1 MLQLVDKDNASTTR
15 DNSDAI
21 LSSELGN
28 ISNFNEEF
36 NFLEEQNN
44 IPQMEI
50 EDNQIDFNFVNKIN
64 SNDDFVLESYLNKIP
79 PQNSNNIIHVDE
91 RNNPDRYFNYLFK
104 CYKINFNKFLQR
116 YEKELFL
123 NIELPQG
130 LKNYQLYPNYSSF
143 TENSKKSDNYFFLSF
158 TLREIICYS
167 KGGNIQD
174 RLKEKISKL
183 IDKILIF
190 IESIGDEEKYEEIEK
205 FFKMKLE
212 KAYELYEESEEF
224 KKFTLNKKVI
234 FFNEKFKVMKGFSLL
249 EKNAFVNVI
258 KN

>member
-1 MLQLVDKDNASTTR
+1 MIQRVDKDNTLTR
-15 DNSDAI
+15 GNSNAI
-21 LSSELGN
+21 LSSEFGN
-28 ISNFNEEF
+28 ISNFNKEF
-36 NFLEEQNN
+36 NDFEEKNN
-44 IPQMEI
+44 IPKMEI
-50 EDNQIDFNFVNKIN
+50 ENNKIDFNFVNKIN
-64 SNDDFVLESYLNKIP
+64 SNDDFVLESYLNKIS

-91 RNNPDRYFNYLFK
+91 RNNPDHYFNYLFK
-104 CYKINFNKFLQR
+104 CYKIYFNKFLKR
-116 YEKELFL
+116 YEKELFI

-130 LKNYQLYPNYSSF
+130 LKKYQLYPNYSSF
-143 TENSKKSDNYFFLSF
+143 TENSKKSDNYIFLSF
-158 TLREIICYS
+158 TLRQIICYS
-167 KGGNIQD
+167 KGGNVQD
-174 RLKEKISKL
+174 RLKKKNSKL

-190 IESIGDEEKYEEIEK
+190 IESIGEEEKYEEIEK

-234 FFNEKFKVMKGFSLL
+234 FFNEKFKAMKGFSLL